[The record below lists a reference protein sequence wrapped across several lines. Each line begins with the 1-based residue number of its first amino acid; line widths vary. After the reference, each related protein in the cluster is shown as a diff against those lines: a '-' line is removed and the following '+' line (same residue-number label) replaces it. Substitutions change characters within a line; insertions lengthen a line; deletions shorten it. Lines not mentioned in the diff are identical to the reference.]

1 MLSPLL
7 VLLLVLA
14 AYALGMFPT
23 ALLVA
28 ARDGKDPTKEG
39 SGNPGAT
46 NVARTVGR
54 RAGVLVLLGDVGKG
68 VVATAIGLSLA
79 GRTVGLIC
87 GLAAVGGHIFPVTRG
102 FRGGKGV
109 ATALGFAAVAF
120 PLQALVAAGAWLVV
134 SVTTRRI
141 ALGSM
146 ALSTI
151 LPIMAL
157 VSGRPTWEAGL
168 LAALAMMIIV
178 RHAENISRMRSG
190 NEQAFKVGRSPRL

>member
-1 MLSPLL
+1 MFPP
-7 VLLLVLA
+7 LLVLA
-14 AYALGMFPT
+14 AYALGTFPT

-68 VVATAIGLSLA
+68 VLATAIGLSLG

-87 GLAAVGGHIFPVTRG
+87 GLAAVGGHIFPVTRQ

-120 PLQALVAAGAWLVV
+120 PIQALVAAGAWLVV
-134 SVTTRRI
+134 SVTTRRV
-141 ALGSM
+141 ALGSIV
-146 ALSTI
+146 LSAT
-151 LPIMAL
+151 LPFMAL
-157 VSGRPTWEAGL
+157 VNGRPVWEAGL
-168 LAALAMMIIV
+168 LAVLAVMIIV